1 METFRTRIL
10 ASDKPFY
17 DGDCESLSVPL
28 PDGSLGILAHHSNM
42 ISALVPGVMRYRLPG
57 KEEQKAAVS
66 AGIIKVEAG
75 KVLIL
80 ADTIER
86 PEEIDENRAK
96 RAAAHAKEALLQ
108 KKSVQEYREAQA
120 MLARAVSRLRVGNR
134 KDRQ

>member
-1 METFRTRIL
+1 METFKARIL

-17 DGDCESLSVPL
+17 EGDCESLSVPL

-57 KEEQKAAVS
+57 QEEQKAAVS
-66 AGIIKVEAG
+66 SGIIKVEAG
-75 KVLIL
+75 NVMIL

-86 PEEIDENRAK
+86 PEEIDENRAR
-96 RAAAHAKEALLQ
+96 RAAAHAKEVLLQ
-108 KKSVQEYREAQA
+108 KRSVQEYREAQA
-120 MLARAVSRLRVGNR
+120 TLARAVSRLRVGNR